1 MEDFG
6 IAIGQANYTGNRKR
20 TFKLERQKA
29 NVYRPLP
36 PLGAAAEKGIWM
48 IGIGVHWGDKASDG
62 KMRPYQCI
70 QRMEKLPD
78 GTKKVTRRCPRCE
91 KTKMVQDKRDA
102 REAEMKAKG
111 ATPDQISERLKQVDA
126 YLRQYN
132 RSFRY
137 YMNVVNEK
145 YEIGRLDISGTHA
158 DQLREAISDM
168 LKVGIDVTAPQGG
181 VFLNF
186 YYEGLKGHTVKPVLE
201 AGANPGEMKLKLA
214 PLPTNVLKSLKNEY
228 WDLFNL
234 FPQIT
239 EADIDRLVKNEGD
252 ASVVDSIFAN
262 GKVEEKTVA
271 ASGPSTPDTT
281 EFNDGLD
288 DMIGGAAPKTTATA
302 EPPQQAA
309 PAQQPKPQVQQ
320 AAPIP
325 APSQAVLDMSNEDFE
340 KEFGI

>member
-1 MEDFG
+1 MEDIG
-6 IAIGQANYTGNRKR
+6 IAIGQANYSGSRKR

-36 PLGAAAEKGIWM
+36 PLGDAAAKGVWM

-70 QRMEKLPD
+70 QRMEKQPD

-91 KTKMVQDKRDA
+91 KTSAVQAKRDA

-132 RSFRY
+132 RSFRF
-137 YMNVVNEK
+137 YMNAVNEK
-145 YEIGRLDISGTHA
+145 YEIGRLDVSGTHA
-158 DQLREAISDM
+158 DQLREAISDL
-168 LKVGIDVTAPQGG
+168 LKVGIDTTAPQGG

-186 YYEGLKGHTVKPVLE
+186 YYEGLKGHTVKPVME

-234 FPQIT
+234 FPQVT
-239 EADIDRLVKNEGD
+239 EAEIDRLVQNEGNQQ
-252 ASVVDSIFAN
+252 VVDSIFGN

-271 ASGPSTPDTT
+271 SSGPSVADTT
-281 EFNDGLD
+281 QFDDGLD
-288 DMIGGAAPKTTATA
+288 DMIGGASKTTATA

-309 PAQQPKPQVQQ
+309 PAQKPAVQQ

-325 APSQAVLDMSNEDFE
+325 PPSQAVLEMSNDDFE